1 MSLVLVAA
9 LAFGYQD
16 TVNLMGRATHVMA
29 DADGKTWQ
37 HDNPEFLLKWIEQRN
52 AQIKA
57 GKRPAP
63 RDDAPINYGLDPK
76 KYPASKGKTWY
87 GGNVPPKYGDATDK
101 AKRVHVTVIGK
112 DAEGIVKAWEA
123 DPGFASLK
131 TAMGDRLAIQA
142 FTDPEDPL
150 VKNVGLPNGGKPDV
164 VIQEASGKVVY
175 RAKADPGPAVIV
187 GEVRKR
193 DPAYDPNKDP
203 SGGLTGDASKIVVW
217 GVVLAVLY
225 LAYRSQPN
233 A

>member
-1 MSLVLVAA
+1 M
-9 LAFGYQD
+9 
-16 TVNLMGRATHVMA
+16 
-29 DADGKTWQ
+29 
-37 HDNPEFLLKWIEQRN
+37 
-52 AQIKA
+52 
-57 GKRPAP
+57 
-63 RDDAPINYGLDPK
+63 
-76 KYPASKGKTWY
+76 
-87 GGNVPPKYGDATDK
+87 PPKYGDATDK